1 MARYQVTIAY
11 DGTCFQGFQR
21 QGGRAR
27 TVQAEIE
34 AALERLGWSG
44 SAILYAG
51 RTDAGVHAAG
61 QVIAFDLEWTH
72 SDEALRHALNAYLPE
87 DVAVK
92 AVREVSPHFHPRY
105 HAVGRAYTYRLY
117 VAQERDPLRDRYA
130 WRVWPD
136 VDVPRMQAAAR
147 WIEGQ
152 HDFAAFGA
160 PMKPGRSTVRR
171 VYRASW
177 EVLEDASLRFRIV
190 ANAFLYHMV
199 RRLVYIQVLV
209 GQAKLPPEAIGEALR
224 GERDLPPGLAAARG
238 LVLERVYYPEDGQ
251 GFEPLGESLTASGDE
266 DCG

>member
-1 MARYQVTIAY
+1 MARYQVIIAY

-27 TVQAEIE
+27 TVQAEVE
-34 AALERLGWSG
+34 AALSRLGWQG

-61 QVIAFDLEWTH
+61 QVVAFDLEWPH
-72 SDEALRHALNAYLPE
+72 SPEALGRALNAYLPE
-87 DVAVK
+87 DIAVK
-92 AVREVSPHFHPRY
+92 AVREVAPDFHPRY

-117 VAQERDPLRDRYA
+117 VAQERDPLRDRFA
-130 WRVWPD
+130 WRVWPE
-136 VDVPRMQAAAR
+136 VDLARMMAAAG
-147 WIEGQ
+147 WIEGC

-160 PMKPGRSTVRR
+160 PMKPGRSTIRH
-171 VYRASW
+171 VYHASW
-177 EVLEDASLRFRIV
+177 EVLEDASLRFRIL

-199 RRLVYIQVLV
+199 RRLVYVQVLV
-209 GQAKLPPEAIGEALR
+209 GQAKLEPEAIGAALQ
-224 GERDLPPGLAAARG
+224 GQGNLPPGLAAARG

-251 GFEPLGESLTASGDE
+251 GFEPLGKSLIASGDE